1 MTNGNALA
9 MCRELGVECLRS
21 AGSASSAFALVC
33 DFVTVAMLFAAT
45 MILSACSSG
54 PQKQDEA
61 APVIQYPPAP
71 EAARYYFERT
81 LSNSG
86 QVVADPG
93 AGRMRRLLTGE
104 SLFTTVFTNKGAGKK
119 KVAFGAPYPGKI
131 IPVHLSEIG
140 GQIICQ
146 KDAFLCAAKGV
157 SVGIAFQRKIGVG
170 LFGGEGF
177 IMQRLQG
184 DGWAFIHAGGTLMT
198 RDLAPGERLRVDTG
212 CVVGYAPTEVT
223 IAAYAE
229 FLAARVTT
237 AGQGKGCE
245 ANMSYAPACFDGSPL
260 PGKGYEKHPV
270 SCVDW
275 CDASAYCKWAGKH
288 ICLGFLESPLNI
300 DEWDT
305 ACEGLGPQPTIYP
318 YGDVYNAQVCNVR
331 GNAAGKGQTWEAGAN
346 GCESSHFP
354 GLFDLSGNVA
364 EWSRCSDQEPAF
376 CPLLGGSYLSDAST
390 AGCMPGAETIFA
402 MKNIGLPDVGFR
414 CCR

>member
-1 MTNGNALA
+1 MKSL
-9 MCRELGVECLRS
+9 LRIGLVVS
-21 AGSASSAFALVC
+21 MAGSLPAVAGCGTATGDAADMAPADLVAQPIADQAL
-33 DFVTVAMLFAAT
+33 
-45 MILSACSSG
+45 S
-54 PQKQDEA
+54 P
-61 APVIQYPPAP
+61 
-71 EAARYYFERT
+71 
-81 LSNSG
+81 
-86 QVVADPG
+86 
-93 AGRMRRLLTGE
+93 
-104 SLFTTVFTNKGAGKK
+104 
-119 KVAFGAPYPGKI
+119 
-131 IPVHLSEIG
+131 
-140 GQIICQ
+140 
-146 KDAFLCAAKGV
+146 
-157 SVGIAFQRKIGVG
+157 
-170 LFGGEGF
+170 
-177 IMQRLQG
+177 
-184 DGWAFIHAGGTLMT
+184 
-198 RDLAPGERLRVDTG
+198 DLAPVAGDMAMVPGKDCRCGDPDCGACPSVKMIRIDKNYEID
-212 CVVGYAPTEVT
+212 ATEVT